1 MSHCFLIVGE
11 FRFYWPCETFGPS
24 MKAKL
29 YKIHTSALLSERGH
43 CIDLFSCIYSP
54 IRSVHSGSFH
64 PTFKAKCVKEDEFLS
79 VRDAVKRR
87 GQTILNNG
95 NDAHTHS
102 LAAPTLF
109 LHCSLPRVNMFP
121 WKQSAQDWPSLEVVG
136 LHREGEGWG
145 GRDGGMLDNKR
156 RRAAW
161 KCALMMLSKM
171 SESNKFRVHWKHPN
185 TIRFTGAQHCDL
197 RVLRAWHD
205 SSAVLM
211 LLWQQ
216 GCFAKLRVWC

>member
-1 MSHCFLIVGE
+1 MSNYQFYFYIVHFKSCFTDLFQVLLTV
-11 FRFYWPCETFGPS
+11 WD
-24 MKAKL
+24 MMAKL
-29 YKIHTSALLSERGH
+29 YKSERGH

-64 PTFKAKCVKEDEFLS
+64 PTFKAKRVKEDEFLS
-79 VRDAVKRR
+79 VWDAVKRR

-102 LAAPTLF
+102 LTAPALF

-161 KCALMMLSKM
+161 KCALKM
-171 SESNKFRVHWKHPN
+171 SEPKKFGVHWKHPN
-185 TIRFTGAQHCDL
+185 AN
-197 RVLRAWHD
+197 
-205 SSAVLM
+205 
-211 LLWQQ
+211 
-216 GCFAKLRVWC
+216 

>member
-1 MSHCFLIVGE
+1 M
-11 FRFYWPCETFGPS
+11 
-24 MKAKL
+24 MAKL
-29 YKIHTSALLSERGH
+29 YKSERGH

-64 PTFKAKCVKEDEFLS
+64 PTFKAKRVKEDEFLS
-79 VRDAVKRR
+79 VWDAVKRR

-102 LAAPTLF
+102 LTAPALF

-161 KCALMMLSKM
+161 KCALKMLEPKKIRCPLKTSKHDQIHGRTT
-171 SESNKFRVHWKHPN
+171 SQYAICVFV
-185 TIRFTGAQHCDL
+185 
-197 RVLRAWHD
+197 RAWHD

-216 GCFAKLRVWC
+216 GCFAIFRVWC